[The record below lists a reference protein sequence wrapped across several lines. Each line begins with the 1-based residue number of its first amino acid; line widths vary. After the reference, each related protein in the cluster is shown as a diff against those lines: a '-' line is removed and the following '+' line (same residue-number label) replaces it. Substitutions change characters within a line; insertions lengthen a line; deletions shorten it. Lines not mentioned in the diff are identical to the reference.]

1 MRNKKKPNTHTNCE
15 YKRHT
20 AMECLENIRQV
31 HSLAIN
37 HSDCVY
43 AYTVCAL
50 PHCKHCFSVSQSKIA
65 LWPFQAFPNVFT
77 MIFFCRYGNKSE

>member
-1 MRNKKKPNTHTNCE
+1 MRNKKNKHTHTHGE

-43 AYTVCAL
+43 ACTVCFAAL
-50 PHCKHCFSVSQSKIA
+50 QALLFSITKQNSIMAFSGISKCFHNDILLPLRK
-65 LWPFQAFPNVFT
+65 
-77 MIFFCRYGNKSE
+77 

>member
-43 AYTVCAL
+43 ACAL
-50 PHCKHCFSVSQSKIA
+50 CVLCRIASIAFQYHKAKSHYGLFRHFQMYSQ
-65 LWPFQAFPNVFT
+65 
-77 MIFFCRYGNKSE
+77 